1 MRAAQ
6 LFFFLLIVSSLCH
19 SSPDWTEGA
28 LITPEGRPNPYQV
41 SIDQLE
47 STQNRGY
54 QHALQYPIS
63 ITGILIPE
71 RPVKRMMGNRLFN
84 NLFDWLGLHSYENLW
99 SPIKI
104 STPVNIDPNLHPMGY
119 SRIERD
125 GATGFTVSCAG
136 CHSSPLFGKVVIGLT
151 NRFPRANHFFIRG
164 QTAVKFYNQ
173 ELGALISK
181 SSPAEAKMLSASIR
195 NLQSVG
201 LKMPIQL
208 GLDTSLAQVAL
219 SLNKRE
225 PSPWAEQST
234 YYQKNPRPDH
244 LEKTPAD
251 SKPAVWWNLKYK
263 NRWLSDGSV
272 VSGNPILTN
281 ILWNEIGRG
290 VDLKKLDLWLNE
302 NPKIIEELTTAVF
315 STEAPRI
322 EDFFSENQI
331 IPSQAKNG
339 EKIFNQT
346 CAKCHGEYIK
356 NWSLP
361 EYVNKPWREQ
371 IKTHQV
377 IYHDTT
383 PIKNVGTDPLRYL
396 GMKSLEQLNRLEI
409 SKNYGIKIEAQVG
422 YVPPPLVGIW
432 ARYPYMHNNS
442 MPNLCAVLTPS
453 EERPKIYFSGPAENT
468 KTDYDFECGGY
479 PVGDKTPALWTRKR
493 EHLFDTR
500 RPGLSNQGHD
510 NKIFIKNG
518 QNILTRQDRL
528 DLIQFLLTL

>member
-1 MRAAQ
+1 MKPIR
-6 LFFFLLIVSSLCH
+6 LFTLFLIYSSISFSL
-19 SSPDWTEGA
+19 PDWTENA
-28 LITPEGRPNPYQV
+28 QIPVEGRNNPYEFPL
-41 SIDQLE
+41 SEFEINRE
-47 STQNRGY
+47 RGY
-54 QHALQYPIS
+54 QHTLQYPVS

-71 RPVKRMMGNRLFN
+71 RPVKRMLGEQFYSSI
-84 NLFDWLGLHSYENLW
+84 FTWLGLHDYKNLW

-104 STPVNIDPNLHPMGY
+104 SAPDNIDPLIHPMGY

-136 CHSSPLFGKVVIGLT
+136 CHSSHLFGKVVLGLS

-173 ELGALISK
+173 DIGNILSR
-181 SSPAEAKMLSASIR
+181 STPAEAKMLSASIR
-195 NLQSVG
+195 NLHSVG
-201 LKMPIQL
+201 LKMPLQL

-225 PSPWAEQST
+225 PTPWADHSL
-234 YYQKNPRPDH
+234 YYQKHPRPDS

-290 VDLKKLDLWLNE
+290 VDLLKLSQWLEE

-315 STEAPRI
+315 STEAPRF
-322 EDFFSENQI
+322 EDFFSEDKIN
-331 IPSQAKNG
+331 PSRAKRG
-339 EKIFNQT
+339 EEIFNNT

-361 EYVNKPWREQ
+361 EFLDRPWREQ
-371 IKTHQV
+371 MKTHQV
-377 IYHDTT
+377 VYHDIT

-396 GMKSLEQLNRLEI
+396 GMKSLEQLNNLEI
-409 SKNYGIKIEAQVG
+409 SKINGIKIEAQTG

-442 MPNLCAVLTPS
+442 MPNLCAVLTPAS
-453 EERPKIYFSGPAENT
+453 QRPVTYYAGPALNPQ
-468 KTDYDFECGGY
+468 TDYDMECAGY
-479 PVGDKTPALWTRKR
+479 PVGAKTPAQWKRKK
-493 EHLFDTR
+493 EHLYDTR
-500 RPGLSNQGHD
+500 REGLRNIGHD
-510 NKIFIKNG
+510 NKIFIKDG
-518 QNILTRQDRL
+518 KNILSQQDRL